1 MIIVHHRVNS
11 IEKLQSLTS
20 IQGVE
25 IDVRYHK
32 NALILHHDPLHHHE
46 NPQILLKDFL
56 EYWPQEAL
64 LILNIKSEGIE
75 AHCIHL
81 MSTYKIKRWFFLDL
95 SMPYFV
101 KYASIAQKGTISG
114 FGPENLAVRFS
125 DQEPLAYALNF
136 KNEAH
141 WMWID
146 CFEKYPITPEIYKII
161 QQTSFNT
168 CLVSPELQ
176 GHKSPKK
183 EELINSLQSYEFD
196 AVCTQSVQQWE
207 CHL

>member
-1 MIIVHHRVNS
+1 
-11 IEKLQSLTS
+11 
-20 IQGVE
+20 
-25 IDVRYHK
+25 
-32 NALILHHDPLHHHE
+32 
-46 NPQILLKDFL
+46 
-56 EYWPQEAL
+56 
-64 LILNIKSEGIE
+64 
-75 AHCIHL
+75 
-81 MSTYKIKRWFFLDL
+81 
-95 SMPYFV
+95 MPYFV
-101 KYASIAQKGTISG
+101 KYA
-114 FGPENLAVRFS
+114 F
-125 DQEPLAYALNF
+125 
-136 KNEAH
+136 EAH
-141 WMWID
+141 WTWID